1 MDILQWRWNS
11 LWKERILTLDINKI
25 FLAPHSWG
33 FLFVGWLLDLVKE
46 IIISDTEYKMPS
58 ENKQKIYIVLVI
70 IFFGGVLEILP
81 EQVTTIVPAIF
92 FIWETCELFF
102 NKNALAGYKLWLKKK
117 FTKNKPT

>member
-1 MDILQWRWNS
+1 M
-11 LWKERILTLDINKI
+11 
-25 FLAPHSWG
+25 
-33 FLFVGWLLDLVKE
+33 VKE

>member
-1 MDILQWRWNS
+1 
-11 LWKERILTLDINKI
+11 
-25 FLAPHSWG
+25 
-33 FLFVGWLLDLVKE
+33 
-46 IIISDTEYKMPS
+46 MPS

-92 FIWETCELFF
+92 FIWETYELFF

-117 FTKNKPT
+117 FTKNRPV